1 MASIIRR
8 LKERLYPSQGFT
20 VLIIGLSGSGKTTML
35 YYLKLGEIIQT
46 IPSVG
51 FNVETVE
58 AATSSGKPFK
68 MTGWDVGTGCGITYL
83 YGIIRIYI
91 STSDAIIWVV
101 DGSDR
106 EYLAESIEA
115 LQRIVYEDSTGNES
129 TGKSPATRPILLYGN
144 FYHVRINA
152 RLNQC

>member
-8 LKERLYPSQGFT
+8 LKERLYPSQGST
-20 VLIIGLSGSGKTTML
+20 VSIIGLSGSGKTTIL
-35 YYLKLGEIIQT
+35 YYLKLGEIVQT
-46 IPSVG
+46 IPSIG
-51 FNVETVE
+51 FNVETVD

-83 YGIIRIYI
+83 YGLIRIYI

-115 LQRIVYEDSTGNES
+115 LQRIVNDDSTTENN
-129 TGKSPATRPILLYGN
+129 KSPMKRPILMYGKFAFSRN
-144 FYHVRINA
+144 
-152 RLNQC
+152 

>member
-8 LKERLYPSQGFT
+8 LKERLYPSQGST
-20 VLIIGLSGSGKTTML
+20 VSIIGLSGSGKTTIL
-35 YYLKLGEIIQT
+35 YYLKLGEIVQT
-46 IPSVG
+46 IPSIG
-51 FNVETVE
+51 FNVETVD

-83 YGIIRIYI
+83 YGLIRIYI

-115 LQRIVYEDSTGNES
+115 LQRIVNDDSTAENN
-129 TGKSPATRPILLYGN
+129 KSLMKRPILMYGKFAFSRN
-144 FYHVRINA
+144 
-152 RLNQC
+152 